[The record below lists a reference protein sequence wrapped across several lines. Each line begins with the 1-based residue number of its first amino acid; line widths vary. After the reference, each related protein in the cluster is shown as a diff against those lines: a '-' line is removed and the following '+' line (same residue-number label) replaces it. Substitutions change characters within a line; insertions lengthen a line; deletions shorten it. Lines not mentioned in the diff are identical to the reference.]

1 MTDKKLIAS
10 VEQIES
16 RMFLIR
22 GQKVMLSM
30 HLAEL
35 YEVEPRLL
43 VQAVK
48 RNIERFPADFMFQLN
63 PEEFANLKSQI
74 GILSWGGART
84 APYAF
89 TEQGVAMLPSV
100 LHSTR
105 AIQVNIE
112 IMRAFV
118 RLRQLLSSNAELW
131 IKQLAI
137 RLACQNPQPS
147 RWLSRKLATLE
158 KKYDIQFKAV
168 FEAIREL
175 MTPLEPRKKRPIG
188 FAPWE
193 KTVAGS
199 FNSL

>member
-1 MTDKKLIAS
+1 MTNRKLVAS
-10 VEQIES
+10 VEQIEAK
-16 RMFLIR
+16 MFLIR

-48 RNIERFPADFMFQLN
+48 RNIERFPEDFMFQLS

-74 GILSWGGART
+74 GISSWGGVRT

-89 TEQGVAMLPSV
+89 TEQGVSMLSSV
-100 LHSTR
+100 LRSAR

-118 RLRQLLSSNAELW
+118 RLRQMLASNAEL
-131 IKQLAI
+131 
-137 RLACQNPQPS
+137 
-147 RWLSRKLATLE
+147 SRKLSALE

-168 FEAIREL
+168 FDAIREL
-175 MTPLEPRKKRPIG
+175 MTPLEPKKKRSIG
-188 FAPWE
+188 FAPWKE
-193 KTVAGS
+193 K
-199 FNSL
+199 

>member
-1 MTDKKLIAS
+1 MADKMLIAS

-35 YEVEPRLL
+35 YEVEPRAL

-48 RNIERFPADFMFQLN
+48 RNIERFPEDFMFQLN
-63 PEEFANLKSQI
+63 PEESANLKSQI
-74 GILSWGGART
+74 VISSWGGIRT

-89 TEQGVAMLPSV
+89 TEQGVSMLSSV
-100 LHSTR
+100 LHSDR

-118 RLRQLLSSNAELW
+118 RLRQLLSTNAE
-131 IKQLAI
+131 
-137 RLACQNPQPS
+137 
-147 RWLSRKLATLE
+147 LSRKLAALE

-168 FEAIREL
+168 FVAIREL
-175 MTPLEPRKKRPIG
+175 MTPLEPKKKRPIG

-193 KTVAGS
+193 KK
-199 FNSL
+199 